1 MLNVRDIMTTKL
13 ITLTPDDTLAHAA
26 NLFRQ
31 HKFHHLPVART
42 VNVVSSQN
50 LTNEKP
56 RKALLLE
63 GLLTSQDIDLAA
75 TLAGQDGAD
84 DAQRGWQERK
94 VVEVMHRALLRVT
107 PTTSVAAAAQMLVDR
122 NLNYIPVVEYG
133 LVDGESRAMLVGL
146 ITRSDLLLALS
157 RAMGALEPGMQLDI
171 VLPIGDMATLGRAL
185 VLASELHMQI
195 RSVMATPDPDGVP
208 RVATMRLGTI
218 NPTPLLIRLK
228 AAGIQFSFGSPLT
241 EGEAYV

>member
-1 MLNVRDIMTTKL
+1 MLIVRDIMTTKL
-13 ITLTPDDTLAHAA
+13 ITLTPDDSLAHAA

-31 HKFHHLPVART
+31 HHFHHLPVVQI
-42 VNVVSSQN
+42 VNVVSSQH
-50 LTNEKP
+50 LEGEKP
-56 RKALLLE
+56 RKGFLLE
-63 GLLTSQDIDLAA
+63 GLLTSQDIDMASAL
-75 TLAGQDGAD
+75 GERDD
-84 DAQRGWQERK
+84 DAQHFWQERK
-94 VVEVMHRALLRVT
+94 VVEVMHRAQLRVT
-107 PTTSVAAAAQMLVDR
+107 PATSVAAAAQLLVER

-133 LVDGESRAMLVGL
+133 LVGEESKAMLVGL

-171 VLPIGDMATLGRAL
+171 ILPLGSMATLGHAL

-195 RSVMATPDPDGVP
+195 RSVMAAPDPDGVP
-208 RVATMRLGTI
+208 RVATVRLGTI

-228 AAGIQFSFGSPLT
+228 AEGIEFSFGSPLT

>member
-1 MLNVRDIMTTKL
+1 MLIVRDIMTTKL
-13 ITLTPDDTLAHAA
+13 ITLTPDDSLAHAA

-31 HKFHHLPVART
+31 HHFHHLPVVQT
-42 VNVVSSQN
+42 VNIVSSQHPDS
-50 LTNEKP
+50 EKP
-56 RKALLLE
+56 RKGFLLD
-63 GLLTSQDIDLAA
+63 GLLTSQDIDMASAL
-75 TLAGQDGAD
+75 GERDD
-84 DAQRGWQERK
+84 DAQHFWQERK
-94 VVEVMHRALLRVT
+94 VVEVMHRAQLRVT
-107 PTTSVAAAAQMLVDR
+107 PTTSVAAAAQLLVER

-133 LVDGESRAMLVGL
+133 LVGEESKAMLVGL

-171 VLPIGDMATLGRAL
+171 ILPLGSMATLGHAL

-195 RSVMATPDPDGVP
+195 RSVMAAPDPDGVP
-208 RVATMRLGTI
+208 RVATVRLGTI

-228 AAGIQFSFGSPLT
+228 AEGIQFSFGSPLT

>member
-1 MLNVRDIMTTKL
+1 MLIVRDIMTTKL
-13 ITLTPDDTLAHAA
+13 ITLTPDDSLAHAA

-31 HKFHHLPVART
+31 HHFHHLPVVQT
-42 VNVVSSQN
+42 VNIVGSQH
-50 LTNEKP
+50 LAGEKP
-56 RKALLLE
+56 RKGLLLE
-63 GLLTSQDIDLAA
+63 GLLTSQDIDMASAL
-75 TLAGQDGAD
+75 GERDD
-84 DAQRGWQERK
+84 DAQHFWQERK
-94 VVEVMHRALLRVT
+94 VVEVMHRAQLRVT
-107 PTTSVAAAAQMLVDR
+107 PTTSVAAAAQLLVER

-133 LVDGESRAMLVGL
+133 LVGEESKAMLVGL

-171 VLPIGDMATLGRAL
+171 ILPLGSMATLGHAL

-195 RSVMATPDPDGVP
+195 RSVMAAPDPDGVP
-208 RVATMRLGTI
+208 RVATVRLGTI

-228 AAGIQFSFGSPLT
+228 AEGIQFSFGSPLT

>member
-1 MLNVRDIMTTKL
+1 MLIVRDIMTTKL
-13 ITLTPDDTLAHAA
+13 ITLTPDDSLAHAA

-31 HKFHHLPVART
+31 HHFHHLPVVQT
-42 VNVVSSQN
+42 VNIVSSQHPDS
-50 LTNEKP
+50 EKP
-56 RKALLLE
+56 RKGFLLE
-63 GLLTSQDIDLAA
+63 GLLTSQDIDMASAL
-75 TLAGQDGAD
+75 GERDD
-84 DAQRGWQERK
+84 DAQHFWQERK
-94 VVEVMHRALLRVT
+94 VVEVMHRAQLRVT
-107 PTTSVAAAAQMLVDR
+107 PTTSVAAAAQLLVER

-133 LVDGESRAMLVGL
+133 LIGEESKAMLVGL

-171 VLPIGDMATLGRAL
+171 ILPLGSMATLGHAL

-195 RSVMATPDPDGVP
+195 RSVMAAPDPDGVP
-208 RVATMRLGTI
+208 RVATVRLGTI

-228 AAGIQFSFGSPLT
+228 AEGIQFSFGSPLT

>member
-1 MLNVRDIMTTKL
+1 MLIVRDIMTTKL
-13 ITLTPDDTLAHAA
+13 ITLTPDDSLAHAA

-31 HKFHHLPVART
+31 HHFHHLPVVQT
-42 VNVVSSQN
+42 VNVVSSQH
-50 LTNEKP
+50 LEGEKP
-56 RKALLLE
+56 RKGFLLE
-63 GLLTSQDIDLAA
+63 GLLTSQDIDMASAL
-75 TLAGQDGAD
+75 GERDD
-84 DAQRGWQERK
+84 DAQHFWQERK
-94 VVEVMHRALLRVT
+94 VVEVMHRAQLRVT
-107 PTTSVAAAAQMLVDR
+107 PTTSVAAAAQLLVER

-133 LVDGESRAMLVGL
+133 LVGEESKAMLVGL

-171 VLPIGDMATLGRAL
+171 ILPLGSMATLGHAL

-195 RSVMATPDPDGVP
+195 RSVMAAPDSDGVP
-208 RVATMRLGTI
+208 RVATVRLGTI

-228 AAGIQFSFGSPLT
+228 AEGIEFSFGSPLT